1 MRKLAFILTVSL
13 VAPASVFGQ
22 QSTTSGTQ
30 PDPAD
35 QTVRLRLPVVTV
47 TAEKVPEDAQK
58 SPVSLTAVTRETLE
72 SSVPRGVSDAAD
84 LAPNTWFNE
93 FSARKLSNPRFRGIG
108 SSPSNPGVTTFIDG
122 VPQLNTNSSSI
133 ELADVDQIEFIRG
146 PQSPLFGRNSIGGLV
161 SISSVRPSL
170 TKWTGGLVAPFGNVG
185 ASEVRG
191 NVSGPLMQARAGVG
205 FAFGYATRDGY
216 TTNDVTGNDLDSR
229 SAFFTKSQLL
239 FNPGAGWEA
248 RAIMTTERARD
259 GDYAL
264 NDIGALRANPF
275 HAARNYE
282 GFTERDIF
290 APTLLLKRT
299 GSRVDLASTTGL
311 VWWSTD
317 DSTDLDY
324 TPLPLVQRDNHEEDF
339 QFTQEVRMSSARDAA
354 IRLSDRVSLEWQSG
368 FFAFSQ
374 AYKQDAIN
382 WFSPFVL
389 SPFITF
395 GVQQHSPQSEL
406 DDYGVGGYGRG
417 TFSFDEKLDVALG
430 VRADYENKQALLNTF
445 FRPFIAPDSTV
456 AADDTFG
463 DVSPQLTLAYHVSGG
478 QMIYASVARGFK
490 AGGFN
495 AAALPGS
502 EAYGEEHSW
511 SYEGGVKTLFADS
524 RVSVNAGVFYIQW
537 EHLQTNVP
545 NPFVPGQFFIANA
558 GSATS
563 KGVEVELNARL
574 FEGCDFFA
582 GGGYTNARFD
592 AGTFSNGVAVG
603 GNRIANMPS
612 YTADFGGQY
621 SVALSAKA
629 TAYARAEVVFRGD
642 FEYDDANTEGQEAYT
657 VSNFRGGV
665 RGKYLFGEAWVR
677 NAFDTRYIPLAFA
690 YPGLAPSGFIG
701 EMGAPRTF
709 GVRAGVTF

>member
-1 MRKLAFILTVSL
+1 MRQLAFILTLAL

-22 QSTTSGTQ
+22 QSNASGTQ

-35 QTVRLRLPVVTV
+35 QTLRLRLPVVTV

-58 SPVSLTAVTRETLE
+58 SPVSLTAVPKETLE

-93 FSARKLSNPRFRGIG
+93 FSARKLSNARFRGIG

-122 VPQLNTNSSSI
+122 VPQLNANSSSL
-133 ELADVDQIEFIRG
+133 ELADIDQIEFVRG
-146 PQSPLFGRNSIGGLV
+146 PQSALFGRNSIGGLIN
-161 SISSVRPSL
+161 ISSARPSL
-170 TKWTGGLVAPFGNVG
+170 TNWGGSLVAPFGNVG
-185 ASEVRG
+185 AADVRG
-191 NVSGPLMQARAGVG
+191 NVSGPLMRDRAGAG
-205 FAFGYATRDGY
+205 FAFGYSKRDGY
-216 TTNDVTGNDLDSR
+216 TENDVTGHDLDFR
-229 SAFFTKSQLL
+229 SAFFTKSQVL

-282 GFTERDIF
+282 GFTERDVF
-290 APTLLLKRT
+290 APTFQLKRK

-339 QFTQEVRMSSARDAA
+339 QFTQEVRLSSAKDAA
-354 IRLSDRVSLEWQSG
+354 IALSDRVSLAWQG
-368 FFAFSQ
+368 GVFAFTQ
-374 AYKQDAIN
+374 AYRQDAIN
-382 WFSPFVL
+382 WYSPFVL
-389 SPFITF
+389 SQFINF
-395 GVQQHSPQSEL
+395 GVQQHSPESDL
-406 DDYGVGGYGRG
+406 DDYGIGGYGRG
-417 TFSFDEKLDVALG
+417 TFTFNETFDVALG
-430 VRADYENKQALLNTF
+430 LRADYEDKQALLNTF
-445 FRPFIAPDSTV
+445 FRPLIAQDSTV
-456 AADDTFG
+456 RAGDTFT
-463 DVSPQLTLAYHVSGG
+463 DVSPQFTVAYHVPSGA
-478 QMIYASVARGFK
+478 MVYATAARGFK

-511 SYEGGVKTLFADS
+511 NYEGGVKTLVAGS

-537 EHLQTNVP
+537 EDLQANVP
-545 NPFVPGQFFIANA
+545 NPFVPGQFYIANA

-563 KGVEVELNARL
+563 KGVELEFNARL

-582 GGGYTNARFD
+582 GAGYTNARFD
-592 AGTFSNGVAVG
+592 AGTFSNGSAVG
-603 GNRIANMPS
+603 GNRISNTPN

-621 SVALSAKA
+621 AVAVTSKA
-629 TAYARAEVVFRGD
+629 TAFARAEVVFRGD
-642 FEYDDANTEGQEAYT
+642 YQYDDANTQSQEAYT

-677 NAFDTRYIPLAFA
+677 NAFDTSYIPLAFA

>member
-1 MRKLAFILTVSL
+1 
-13 VAPASVFGQ
+13 
-22 QSTTSGTQ
+22 
-30 PDPAD
+30 
-35 QTVRLRLPVVTV
+35 
-47 TAEKVPEDAQK
+47 
-58 SPVSLTAVTRETLE
+58 
-72 SSVPRGVSDAAD
+72 
-84 LAPNTWFNE
+84 
-93 FSARKLSNPRFRGIG
+93 
-108 SSPSNPGVTTFIDG
+108 
-122 VPQLNTNSSSI
+122 
-133 ELADVDQIEFIRG
+133 
-146 PQSPLFGRNSIGGLV
+146 
-161 SISSVRPSL
+161 
-170 TKWTGGLVAPFGNVG
+170 
-185 ASEVRG
+185 
-191 NVSGPLMQARAGVG
+191 
-205 FAFGYATRDGY
+205 
-216 TTNDVTGNDLDSR
+216 
-229 SAFFTKSQLL
+229 
-239 FNPGAGWEA
+239 
-248 RAIMTTERARD
+248 
-259 GDYAL
+259 
-264 NDIGALRANPF
+264 
-275 HAARNYE
+275 
-282 GFTERDIF
+282 
-290 APTLLLKRT
+290 
-299 GSRVDLASTTGL
+299 
-311 VWWSTD
+311 
-317 DSTDLDY
+317 
-324 TPLPLVQRDNHEEDF
+324 
-339 QFTQEVRMSSARDAA
+339 
-354 IRLSDRVSLEWQSG
+354 
-368 FFAFSQ
+368 
-374 AYKQDAIN
+374 
-382 WFSPFVL
+382 
-389 SPFITF
+389 
-395 GVQQHSPQSEL
+395 
-406 DDYGVGGYGRG
+406 
-417 TFSFDEKLDVALG
+417 
-430 VRADYENKQALLNTF
+430 LNTF